1 MFTLIRI
8 RTHLMKYSG
17 WALTTLAST
26 SAGRPT
32 ANPPTSPSWSW
43 KVKPFLKD
51 FDSILPFPQENFTLQ
66 CSLTH
71 LAISSFCLGSI
82 PFSSSSFF
90 LSSFPL
96 SRSSPSQLSAFPH
109 LVPFSDPLFLLQKYQ
124 RHEKLISKSKRAKI
138 FFDVIFD

>member
-1 MFTLIRI
+1 MFTMIRI

-17 WALTTLAST
+17 WASTTLVST

-51 FDSILPFPQENFTLQ
+51 FDSILPFPQENYTLQ
-66 CSLTH
+66 CSQTH
-71 LAISSFCLGSI
+71 LASFCLGSN

-96 SRSSPSQLSAFPH
+96 SRSNPSQLSAFPH
-109 LVPFSDPLFLLQKYQ
+109 LVSFSDPLFLLLKYQ

-138 FFDVIFD
+138 FSAVIFD